1 MGDLADRSGEKM
13 CGGVRMLARMGF
25 RLLLLVKEIG
35 SVGMKEGK
43 SQISFLGNV
52 WVTDET
58 RGARTN
64 RNKLSVK

>member
-1 MGDLADRSGEKM
+1 
-13 CGGVRMLARMGF
+13 MLARMGF

-43 SQISFLGNV
+43 SQISSLGTV

-58 RGARTN
+58 RGALRTN
-64 RNKLSVK
+64 RRNKLSVK